1 MATLLVID
9 DELPIRQNL
18 ARFLSLEGHQ
28 VLQAADGEA
37 GLTLALGEPR
47 PDLVLCDVMMPRL
60 SGYELLA
67 ALRADPRGRHLPFV
81 FLSASAEKE
90 RLEQALEQGASG
102 YVTKPFNLTQ
112 LKDVLDRHL
121 GPRP

>member
-37 GLTLALGEPR
+37 GLALALGEPR

-60 SGYELLA
+60 NGYELLA
-67 ALRADPRGRHLPFV
+67 ALRADPRGRDLPFI

-102 YVTKPFNLTQ
+102 YVTKPFNLAQ
-112 LKDVLDRHL
+112 LKDVLARHL

>member
-37 GLTLALGEPR
+37 GLALALGEPR

-60 SGYELLA
+60 NGYELLT
-67 ALRADPRGRHLPFV
+67 ALRADPRGRDLPFV

-102 YVTKPFNLTQ
+102 YVTKPFNLAQ
-112 LKDVLDRHL
+112 LKDVLARHL

>member
-60 SGYELLA
+60 NGYELLA

>member
-37 GLTLALGEPR
+37 GLALALGEPR

-60 SGYELLA
+60 NGYELLA
-67 ALRADPRGRHLPFV
+67 ALRADPRGRDLPFV

-102 YVTKPFNLTQ
+102 YVTKPFNLAQ
-112 LKDVLDRHL
+112 LKDVLARHL